1 MQLSLATTN
10 LQERR
15 RNTKVDDHV
24 ATEVLPLTKSLV
36 GVVTAKLLNVRSSP
50 EIVDGNVVSLL
61 IGGTELLVTPEND
74 DFYKILTKAGDEG
87 YCMKKFIEMRGDHV
101 NG

>member
-1 MQLSLATTN
+1 MSNKSKINRQL
-10 LQERR
+10 
-15 RNTKVDDHV
+15 RNTKVNDPV

>member
-1 MQLSLATTN
+1 MSNKSKINRQL
-10 LQERR
+10 
-15 RNTKVDDHV
+15 RNTKVDDTV

>member
-1 MQLSLATTN
+1 MSNKSKTNRQLK
-10 LQERR
+10 
-15 RNTKVDDHV
+15 NTKFDDPTL
-24 ATEVLPLTKSLV
+24 TEVLPLTKSLV

-87 YCMKKFIEMRGDHV
+87 YCMKKFIEMRGDRV